1 VVVTWAAAGLLLAWS
16 LLLGLG
22 VGLYL
27 LPAVLVE
34 TAAAVTLQGVRT
46 AST

>member
-1 VVVTWAAAGLLLAWS
+1 
-16 LLLGLG
+16 